1 MATEQDIARAVMR
14 IAASQQNRIA
24 SFNRCRREIPALVRL
39 NAANQAP
46 SQTRPGEPMWHQI
59 VRNIKSHDIAGTNY
73 IAQGLL
79 EHVPRVG
86 YRITR
91 AGLAHLRALG
101 IQV

>member
-1 MATEQDIARAVMR
+1 MATEQDIARGVMR
-14 IAASQQNRIA
+14 IAASQPNRIA
-24 SFNRCRREIPALVRL
+24 TYNRCRKEIPGLVQL
-39 NAANQAP
+39 NAANNAP

-86 YRITR
+86 YRITK
-91 AGLAHLRALG
+91 AGLAHLHGL
-101 IQV
+101 